1 MKKILLIPLSLIFR
15 LGVFFRNFLYNSGI
29 FKAKVLEPKIISVG
43 NISAGGTGKT
53 PFVELITEYLLKKKK
68 FAVVVSKGYKREFD
82 DIKVVETG
90 FTNEKHELNTENLGD
105 EALMLLENLSNAGL
119 EGGLLVVGDDK
130 TKAAKFA
137 ASKFKPEIIIIDDGF
152 QHRKLYRDLDI
163 VILNPDSDK
172 FILPA
177 GNLREPLKNYRRA
190 DLLVINNKFIKNPV
204 NENRKNMPQ
213 VICSYVFEGF
223 KNIEGKTL
231 PVEEIKSATVYCG
244 IGEPESFK
252 LLLKELNIQ
261 IDEFIP
267 FPDHHNFTNDELEG
281 LMAAFTGN
289 GSSHILTTQKDFVRL
304 KNSELVLKAKSSN
317 TYKNL
322 LFNFPLYFAK
332 IKMQID
338 NNGEYLF
345 KEIDNLLKSE

>member
-1 MKKILLIPLSLIFR
+1 MKIFLIPISLLFR
-15 LGVFFRNFLYNSGI
+15 LGVFFRNFFYNSGI
-29 FKAKVLEPKIISVG
+29 IKAKVLEPKIISVG

-68 FAVVVSKGYKREFD
+68 FAVIVSKGYKREFD

-90 FTNEKHELNTENLGD
+90 FRNEKHELNTENLGD
-105 EALMLLENLSNAGL
+105 EALMLLENLSDSGL

-152 QHRKLYRDLDI
+152 QHRKLFRDLDI

-172 FILPA
+172 HMIPA
-177 GNLREPLKNYRRA
+177 GKLREPLKNYRRA
-190 DLLVINNKFIKNPV
+190 DLLVINNKFEKNPV

-213 VICSYVFEGF
+213 VICNYVFEGIRGID
-223 KNIEGKTL
+223 NTVL
-231 PVEEIKSATVYCG
+231 PVEDIKSATVYCG
-244 IGEPESFK
+244 IGEPDSFK
-252 LLLKELNIQ
+252 LLLNELNIK
-261 IDEFIP
+261 IDEFIV
-267 FPDHHNFTNDELEG
+267 FPDHHYFTNTELEN
-281 LMAAFTGN
+281 LMNSFSKN
-289 GSSHILTTQKDFVRL
+289 GSSHILTTQKDYVRL
-304 KNSELVLKAKSSN
+304 KNSELVLKAKSNN

-322 LFNFPLYFAK
+322 LFNFPLYFTK
-332 IKMQID
+332 IKMQI
-338 NNGEYLF
+338 NSNSEYLF

>member
-1 MKKILLIPLSLIFR
+1 MKIILIPLSLLFR
-15 LGVFFRNFLYNSGI
+15 IGVFFRNFLYNSGI
-29 FKAKVLEPKIISVG
+29 LKAKVLEPKIISVG

-53 PFVELITEYLLKKKK
+53 PFVELLAEYLLKKNK
-68 FAVVVSKGYKREFD
+68 FVVIVSKGYKREYD

-90 FTNEKHELNTENLGD
+90 FKNEKHELNTENLGD
-105 EALMLLENLSNAGL
+105 EALMLLENLSSAGL

-137 ASKFKPEIIIIDDGF
+137 ATKFKPEIIIVDDGF

-163 VILNPDSDK
+163 VILNPDCDK
-172 FILPA
+172 YMIPA

-190 DLLVINNKFIKNPV
+190 DLLVINNKFEKNPV

-213 VICSYVFEGF
+213 VICNYLFEGF
-223 KNIEGKTL
+223 KGIEGSTL
-231 PVEEIKSATVYCG
+231 PIEEIKSATVYCG
-244 IGEPESFK
+244 IGEPDSFK
-252 LLLKELNIQ
+252 LLLEYLNIK

-267 FPDHHNFTNDELEG
+267 FPDHHNFTNEELES
-281 LMAAFTGN
+281 LMAAFNRN

-304 KNSELVLKAKSSN
+304 KNSELVLKAKSNN

-332 IKMQID
+332 IKMQI
-338 NNGEYLF
+338 NNNSEHLF

>member
-1 MKKILLIPLSLIFR
+1 MKIILIPISLLFR

-29 FKAKVLEPKIISVG
+29 IKAKVLDPKIISVG

-53 PFVELITEYLLKKKK
+53 PFVELIMEYLLKKKK
-68 FAVVVSKGYKREFD
+68 FAVIVSKGYKREFD

-90 FTNEKHELNTENLGD
+90 FRNEKHELNTENLGD
-105 EALMLLENLSNAGL
+105 EALMLLENLSAAGL

-130 TKAAKFA
+130 TKTAKFA

-172 FILPA
+172 HMIPA
-177 GNLREPLKNYRRA
+177 GKLREPLKNYKRA
-190 DLLVINNKFIKNPV
+190 DLLVINNKFVKNPV
-204 NENRKNMPQ
+204 NENRRNMPQ
-213 VICSYVFEGF
+213 VISSYVFEGF
-223 KNIEGKTL
+223 RGIKGNTL
-231 PVEEIKSATVYCG
+231 EKEEIKSATVYCG
-244 IGEPESFK
+244 IGEPDSFR
-252 LLLKELNIQ
+252 LLLNELNIK
-261 IDEFIP
+261 IDEFIT
-267 FPDHHNFTNDELEG
+267 FPDHHNYSNEELEG
-281 LMAAFTGN
+281 LMRSFAQN
-289 GSSHILTTQKDFVRL
+289 GSSHLLTTQKDFVRL
-304 KNSELVLKAKSSN
+304 KNSELVLKARSSN

-338 NNGEYLF
+338 SNSEYLF

>member
-1 MKKILLIPLSLIFR
+1 MKFFLIPISLLFR
-15 LGVFFRNFLYNSGI
+15 LGIFFRNFFYNSGI
-29 FKAKVLEPKIISVG
+29 IKAKVLEPKIISVG

-68 FAVVVSKGYKREFD
+68 FTVIVSKGYKREFD

-90 FTNEKHELNTENLGD
+90 FRNEKHELNTENLGD
-105 EALMLLENLSNAGL
+105 EALMLLENLSDSGL

-152 QHRKLYRDLDI
+152 QHRKLFRDLDI

-172 FILPA
+172 HMIPA
-177 GNLREPLKNYRRA
+177 GKLREPLKNYRRA
-190 DLLVINNKFIKNPV
+190 DLLVINNKFEKNPV

-213 VICSYVFEGF
+213 VICNYVFEGIRGID
-223 KNIEGKTL
+223 NTVL
-231 PVEEIKSATVYCG
+231 PVEDIRSATVYCG
-244 IGEPESFK
+244 IGEPDSFK
-252 LLLKELNIQ
+252 LLLNELNIK
-261 IDEFIP
+261 IDEFIV
-267 FPDHHNFTNDELEG
+267 FPDHHYFTNSELEN
-281 LMAAFTGN
+281 LMNSFSKN
-289 GSSHILTTQKDFVRL
+289 GSSHILTTQKDYVRL
-304 KNSELVLKAKSSN
+304 KNSELVLKAKSNN

-322 LFNFPLYFAK
+322 LFNFPLYFTK
-332 IKMQID
+332 IKMQI
-338 NNGEYLF
+338 NSNSEYLF